1 MSIFA
6 MDAFAESAKNTISQ
20 NPKGRPP
27 KPKPGET
34 QSEYYTRGGG
44 SAFLSRGAT
53 PVSPGNN
60 RGPQGLR

>member
-1 MSIFA
+1 MPIFA
-6 MDAFAESAKNTISQ
+6 MDAFAQNAKNTISH

-34 QSEYYTRGGG
+34 QGEYMSRAG
-44 SAFLSRGAT
+44 SAFLTRGAT
-53 PVSPGNN
+53 PISPGKN

>member
-6 MDAFAESAKNTISQ
+6 MDAFAQNAKNTISQ

-34 QSEYYTRGGG
+34 QGEYMSRAG
-44 SAFLSRGAT
+44 SAFLTRGAT
-53 PVSPGNN
+53 PVNSAGN
-60 RGPQGLR
+60 RGSQGLR

>member
-6 MDAFAESAKNTISQ
+6 MDAFAEVTKNTISQ

-34 QSEYYTRGGG
+34 QGEYMSRAG
-44 SAFLSRGAT
+44 SAFLTRGAT
-53 PVSPGNN
+53 PVSPGKN

>member
-6 MDAFAESAKNTISQ
+6 MNAFAEVTKNTISQ

-34 QSEYYTRGGG
+34 QGEYMSRAG

-53 PVSPGNN
+53 PVSPGKN